1 MNFRYFMV
9 AFEIPSWVYSPI
21 WYLLL
26 IPLACEV
33 MLPRAW
39 AAIEAR
45 WWKSKLGNS
54 SLARDLR
61 REAVGEFQLLVEELV
76 KDHGIPHTLAVPWAI
91 VLRFKNR
98 KQNTIKFQTRRAER
112 SPECFESMID
122 ELNRLW
128 RDASH
133 PDVLMAYVR
142 GIENMADDPC
152 IDRDLRLQGKSAVAV
167 VKYAL
172 GQLRAGNKLG
182 ADNFKVANE
191 LESDLESKLKW
202 FASYGFFYSTLFLG
216 QHKKAIKLMSDQ
228 WGTHYS
234 SLSPEEA
241 VRLRNLLKGKLI
253 LNPILALPRHF
264 ILAFALNNEVP
275 FLKQYWPSEEV
286 FNSLSPEDQKS
297 PIKWVESWYS
307 VARIICQDEPISM
320 DFSTTYSAF
329 FLTLLL
335 LDQDLPASYL
345 HRRINEAFDTINDS
359 SPIVSRYA
367 RFGFN
372 GIYHL
377 VCGENEKAFES
388 LSSAAVFSEISGNRF
403 AEVLFRCAHA
413 VAGSRLNRTNRVLDP
428 QVDYHMKRARTQA
441 DEIQSDFYTVLCDA
455 AESAISLQRG
465 HTIRAQRLAQS
476 SRMAGANTRIF
487 RIFDNDVLESR
498 RRYAEPNN
506 RLLIT

>member
-1 MNFRYFMV
+1 MNTRYV
-9 AFEIPSWVYSPI
+9 EIAFQIPSWVYSPI
-21 WYLLL
+21 WYVLL

-39 AAIEAR
+39 VAIESR

-54 SLARDLR
+54 SLAIDLR
-61 REAVGEFQLLVEELV
+61 REALKEFRLLVEELV
-76 KDHGIPHTLAVPWAI
+76 KDQGIPHTLAVPWAI

-98 KQNTIKFQTRRAER
+98 KQKTVIYQRRKAER
-112 SPECFESMID
+112 SPEYFESMID

-128 RDASH
+128 RQASN

-142 GIENMADDPC
+142 AIENMADDRC
-152 IDRDLRLQGKSAVAV
+152 IDRELRLQGKSAIAV

-172 GQLRAGNKLG
+172 GQLKVGNRLG
-182 ADNFKVANE
+182 EENYQVAKA
-191 LESDLESKLKW
+191 LESNLDSKLKW

-234 SLSPEEA
+234 TLSSEEA
-241 VRLRNLLKGKLI
+241 DRLRNLLNGKLI

-275 FLKQYWPSEEV
+275 FLKQYWPSQEV

-307 VARIICQDEPISM
+307 VTRRICQDEPISM
-320 DFSTTYSAF
+320 DLSTTYSAF

-345 HRRINEAFDTINDS
+345 HQRINEAFDTIDDS
-359 SPIVSRYA
+359 SPIVSRYV
-367 RFGFN
+367 RFGFS
-372 GIYHL
+372 GIYQL
-377 VCGENEKAFES
+377 VCGENEKAFDS

-403 AEVLFRCAHA
+403 AEILFRCAHA
-413 VAGSRLNRTNRVLDP
+413 VAAARLNRTNRVLDP

-455 AESAISLQRG
+455 AESAICLQRG
-465 HTIRAQRLAQS
+465 HTIRAQRFAGS
-476 SRMAGANTRIF
+476 SRPGRATTRIF
-487 RIFDNDVLESR
+487 RIFDNDVLEPR
-498 RRYAEPNN
+498 RRQVEPNS